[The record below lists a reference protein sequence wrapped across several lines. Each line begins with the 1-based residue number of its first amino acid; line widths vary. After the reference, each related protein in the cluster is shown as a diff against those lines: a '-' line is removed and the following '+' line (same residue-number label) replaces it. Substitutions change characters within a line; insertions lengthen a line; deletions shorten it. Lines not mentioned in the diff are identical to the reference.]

1 MSRDPWP
8 NLRPGIS
15 DVGKRLAPITPGAS
29 DFANASLIYASVG
42 GNVTYVP
49 EQNDPAT
56 EAATVTVTQVWVS
69 PVLMQR
75 VTSATA
81 TLHQIVTR

>member
-42 GNVTYVP
+42 GNVTYIP
-49 EQNDPAT
+49 EQNLDA
-56 EAATVTVTQVWVS
+56 EAVIETVTQGWVS
-69 PVLMQR
+69 PVLVRR